1 MPSNKNLIWTLSA
14 RDDVIRLR
22 EFIKPYNPEAARK
35 AAENLKKAASLLIEN
50 PHIGKP
56 LEHREDRE
64 LIVPIGRRGYVIR
77 YRVVGD
83 EIIILRIWHGLEEKG
98 AG

>member
-22 EFIKPYNPEAARK
+22 EFIEPLNPEAARK

-50 PHIGKP
+50 PYIGKP
-56 LEHREDRE
+56 LERREDRE
-64 LIVPIGRRGYVIR
+64 LIVPVGRRGYVIR

-83 EIIILRIWHGLEEKG
+83 EIIILRIWHGLEER
-98 AG
+98 